1 MSLKDSEQAV
11 AGYLG
16 EHPYLASV
24 AGFSQQHTSVSIY
37 SSATVVRAPE
47 AVVRGRWSPSVA
59 GFVGEELLLNHR
71 RSGRDLGM
79 QLGVSRF
86 YGHDAVLSSAH
97 SDLRERRDGAIALPE
112 HRRLKSNLT
121 STVTARRSGRQ
132 FSGKAAS
139 LEELATIL
147 WHGQGISGSL
157 PVGTAQEGDAAV
169 PLRNSPSGGGLYPV
183 RVAVVANNVKGLS
196 PGGYEYLP
204 HSHSLFPVRRTG
216 PELTPEPVDL
226 AQHLWTVDV
235 DLAKVSFALVYLY
248 DLYVN
253 TQKYGD
259 SGLVFALIEVG
270 GISQN
275 VHLARTA
282 LGMIACDQ
290 GGYDKQ
296 KLEKTLGCDGTTR
309 HVVHFTLVGH
319 GED

>member
-1 MSLKDSEQAV
+1 MSLHDSEEAV
-11 AGYLG
+11 SGYLG
-16 EHPYLASV
+16 ARPYLASV

-59 GFVGEELLLNHR
+59 PFVGEELLLNHR

-112 HRRLKSNLT
+112 HRRLKTGLT
-121 STVTARRSGRQ
+121 STVTARRSGRG
-132 FSGKAAS
+132 FNGKAAS

-169 PLRNSPSGGGLYPV
+169 PLRNAPSGGGLYPV
-183 RVAVVANNVKGLS
+183 RVCVIVNNVKGLA

-204 HSHSLFPVRRTG
+204 HSHTLFPVR
-216 PELTPEPVDL
+216 PAPAPIKLSEHV
-226 AQHLWTVDV
+226 WTTDV
-235 DLAKVSFALVYLY
+235 DLDKVAFALVYLY

-275 VHLARTA
+275 IHLARTA

-296 KLEKTLGCDGTTR
+296 RLEKSLGCDGTTR